1 MTLLARIGARLRDE
15 RGFSLPELLVA
26 TMVGVIVLLG
36 ALTIL
41 ETSQRAQARV
51 SDRSESIARGRTAM
65 EQIVQRLRSQVCIG
79 SGSPAIIYGDDS
91 HVTFYAD
98 LRDGYTDSSRDWGTN
113 VFVPSKMDLAYARGA
128 LTETVYTGTADTSRN
143 ATFPYVFSS
152 TPALRRVIVDK
163 LSLQSGMPF
172 FTYFSF
178 SASDPIEPTNQL
190 TTPLAASDRDNVVQ
204 ITVSFQA
211 LPSRLNS
218 AYAGEPF
225 RADAFV
231 RTADP
236 TDPEHSPLCF

>member
-1 MTLLARIGARLRDE
+1 VSLRHRIGARLRDE
-15 RGFSLPELLVA
+15 RGYSLPELLVA
-26 TMVGVIVLLG
+26 TMVGVIVLMG

-79 SGSPAIIYGDDS
+79 SGSPAVIYGDAT

-98 LRDGYTDSSRDWGTN
+98 LRDGYTDASRDWGTN
-113 VFVPSKMDLAYARGA
+113 VFVPSKMDLAYANGA
-128 LTETVYTGTADTSRN
+128 LTETVYGGTADTSRS
-143 ATFPYVFSS
+143 ATFPYIFST
-152 TPALRRVIVDK
+152 TPSLRRVIVDK
-163 LSLQSGMPF
+163 IAPRPGLPF

-190 TTPLAASDRDNVVQ
+190 TTPLAAADRDNVVQ
-204 ITVSFQA
+204 ITVAFQS

-225 RADAFV
+225 TANAFV

-236 TDPEHSPLCF
+236 TDPQHSPLCF